1 MADGNALGLDDEA
14 LRRLCLALAPLLAAE
29 IATARTDGAREMLDL
44 VLAAALNAGSP
55 QSTIDAL
62 LALPLPEGF
71 TPEQRS
77 RADAER
83 ERDEMAS
90 EVVRLQAAWARSE
103 SEEAIALALKIQS
116 ADDPSSLAREL
127 GVRLGYPL
135 LADVA
140 VAAAR
145 ASGKDDAAPWGPMPT
160 AEAVAMHCKG
170 RAEPTRGGPWK
181 RVHSDERGERSQILY
196 LSVLAGCVVY
206 RYTDSSV
213 WLPVSGSMLK
223 SQWKPLDK

>member
-103 SEEAIALALKIQS
+103 EAIALVLRIQS

-127 GVRLGYPL
+127 GVKLGYPL

-145 ASGKDDAAPWGPMPT
+145 AIDKEKVAAWGPMPT
-160 AEAVAMHCKG
+160 AEAVALHCEG
-170 RAEPTRGGPWK
+170 RAEPTRGGPW
-181 RVHSDERGERSQILY
+181 RRLHSDERGERSQILY
-196 LSVLAGCVVY
+196 LSVLAGRVVY
-206 RYTDSSV
+206 RYADSSV